1 MLVVYVVT
9 SGFAIVQN
17 SKQYNSTKY
26 QMVDLSDSF
35 EAKMLE
41 SLRRQAMEGGSDSDS
56 DDTSKNAKPARS
68 LSRFKY
74 GDDSASDSSDDASE
88 SKAQVCG
95 SSSSLG
101 SHSVPWLGEDLSVP
115 SLS

>member
-1 MLVVYVVT
+1 MAYNYVLFD
-9 SGFAIVQN
+9 FAVQN

-56 DDTSKNAKPARS
+56 DDASRNAKPAKS

-74 GDDSASDSSDDASE
+74 GDDSGSDSSDDASE

-95 SSSSLG
+95 FFFFAESSI
-101 SHSVPWLGEDLSVP
+101 VTIR
-115 SLS
+115 

>member
-1 MLVVYVVT
+1 MLYHLFGT
-9 SGFAIVQN
+9 NKHILNPAVQN

-56 DDTSKNAKPARS
+56 DDASKNTKPARS

-74 GDDSASDSSDDASE
+74 GDDSGSDSSDDTE
-88 SKAQVCG
+88 SKAQVC
-95 SSSSLG
+95 S
-101 SHSVPWLGEDLSVP
+101 
-115 SLS
+115 